1 MGKFG
6 PENQTCW
13 FELKFLTYFC
23 KFEYPE
29 FCGVHFLSFKPTIPF
44 LGKFGKKKKQNYL
57 FMLKFVRLI
66 GVYKIEWWRSLFLF
80 STKIPFFGKF
90 GPQNE
95 NTSLS

>member
-1 MGKFG
+1 MGKFD
-6 PENQTCW
+6 PENQNCW
-13 FELKFLTYFC
+13 FELKFVIYFC
-23 KFEYPE
+23 KSEYPE

-44 LGKFGKKKKQNYL
+44 LGKFGPKKQNYL